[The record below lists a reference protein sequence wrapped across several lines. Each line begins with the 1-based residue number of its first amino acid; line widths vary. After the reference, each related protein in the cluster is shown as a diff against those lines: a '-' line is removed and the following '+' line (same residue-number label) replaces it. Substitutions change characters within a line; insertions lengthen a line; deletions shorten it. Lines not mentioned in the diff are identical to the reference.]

1 MAPITRPEDRHGQF
15 LVRQLNHA
23 QQRQLYDITLSSQNV
38 LSRED
43 LEGREPFQRGD
54 ISYLSLLMML
64 EVLAFESFSN
74 FMEIY
79 APRMQYNISYGDY
92 DEVKLAL
99 STILENNRH
108 ITSANFE
115 DVEEPD
121 LVDDDPNTP
130 LPRPEGQFRGD
141 PEYKGSVESLCHENK
156 HIILETD
163 DDDLVECTL
172 KWLRM
177 CNKNVQ
183 KKIMERVVKAE
194 AKEEQKEEEVE
205 IEEEEEDQE
214 PPDPK
219 LPAPTTT
226 SMECQTEESFLSGLK
241 AGSSSQKEE
250 PVPPEGSSEKEESG
264 EQKTAK
270 GSDIQHDDTA
280 PKEKPVQ

>member
-1 MAPITRPEDRHGQF
+1 M
-15 LVRQLNHA
+15 
-23 QQRQLYDITLSSQNV
+23 
-38 LSRED
+38 
-43 LEGREPFQRGD
+43 
-54 ISYLSLLMML
+54 

-74 FMEIY
+74 FMGVY
-79 APRMQYNISYGDY
+79 APLMNFNISYDDY
-92 DEVKLAL
+92 HDLKLSL
-99 STILENNRH
+99 STVLENNKNV
-108 ITSANFE
+108 TSDNFA

-121 LVDDDPNTP
+121 LVDDNPET
-130 LPRPEGQFRGD
+130 LLARPEGQDRGD
-141 PEYKGSVESLCHENK
+141 PEYKGSVEHLSRENK
-156 HIILETD
+156 NIILETD

-172 KWLRM
+172 QWLRM

-183 KKIMERVVKAE
+183 KNVMDRVVKTE
-194 AKEEQKEEEVE
+194 TKEEEEEEVE
-205 IEEEEEDQE
+205 VEEEEEDQE